1 MLPIP
6 EHHERKP
13 RVYSTCISC
22 HTPLG
27 KNQVLEPFP
36 VGRRLAF
43 DPHKGRLW
51 VLCSSCRAWNLAPL
65 EERWEA
71 VEAAERL
78 FERATIGS
86 STENVALGRVADGTE
101 VLRVGRVSRPEM
113 AAWRYSD
120 RLLGRWKK
128 YQREYWIIAGGSAA
142 LGVVPVLGNAAFGA
156 VLAGM
161 GAIHLL
167 RERRPLM
174 RTEGGVLIRRRDAL
188 KALLIPADT
197 AEGWRLRLPRG
208 SQDSLEL
215 RGGDALRALRGVL
228 PQVNAR
234 GGKPQQ
240 VRDSVREVERL
251 GSAERVLR
259 EAAVELESMENMSP
273 QILWPRAR
281 PSRISTAHPVIQLAL
296 EMAVNEETERR
307 ALEGE
312 LTLLEREWREAE
324 ELAAIADDLLLPQ
337 GIRERIRQLK
347 EEASQ

>member
-1 MLPIP
+1 M
-6 EHHERKP
+6 
-13 RVYSTCISC
+13 YSTCISC
-22 HTPLG
+22 RAPHG
-27 KNQVLEPFP
+27 RNQVLEPFP

-78 FERATIGS
+78 FERAVIGS

-101 VLRVGRVSRPEM
+101 MLRVGRVNRPEM

-128 YQREYWIIAGGSAA
+128 HQREYWIIAGGSAA
-142 LGVVPVLGNAAFGA
+142 LGAVPVLGNAALWT

-161 GAIHLL
+161 GAMHLL

-174 RTEGGVLIRRRDAL
+174 RTQEGELVRRGEAFKVL
-188 KALLIPADT
+188 LLPT
-197 AEGWRLRLPRG
+197 GTLEGWRLQFPRG
-208 SQDSLEL
+208 PQDSLEL
-215 RGGDALRALRGVL
+215 RGGEALRALRSLL
-228 PQVNAR
+228 PRINAL
-234 GGKPQQ
+234 GGKPQH
-240 VRDSVREVERL
+240 VRNSVTEVERL
-251 GSAERVLR
+251 GSPERVLR
-259 EAAVELESMENMSP
+259 EAAVELAFMENMSR
-273 QILWPRAR
+273 QVRWPRAR
-281 PSRISTAHPVIQLAL
+281 PGRIWTAHPVIQLAL

-312 LTLLEREWREAE
+312 LSLLEREWREAE

-337 GIRERIRQLK
+337 GILERIRRLR